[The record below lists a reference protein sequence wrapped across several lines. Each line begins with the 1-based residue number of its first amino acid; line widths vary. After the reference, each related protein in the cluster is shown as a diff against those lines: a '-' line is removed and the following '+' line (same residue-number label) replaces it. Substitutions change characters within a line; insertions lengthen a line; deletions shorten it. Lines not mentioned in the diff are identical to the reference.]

1 MVHGAC
7 PVKLSSVARMLASTL
22 SVVSYILLTH
32 GHPIYGVSVNLA
44 VQILLVPFAW
54 QTAAYDMITL
64 SGVFSVINLQTLFSH
79 VL

>member
-1 MVHGAC
+1 M
-7 PVKLSSVARMLASTL
+7 KLSSVARMLASSL
-22 SVVSYILLTH
+22 SVVSYVLLTH
-32 GHPIYGVSVNLA
+32 GYPVCGVSVNLA

-79 VL
+79 ML